1 MLFEKVQRLTLWNW
15 VFIHL
20 LCVRS
25 FNNKPAAWF
34 IIVDLGEFEYFT
46 LTSNS
51 TFWGC
56 HHYKLTRYTY
66 RRGLLPVTV
75 TTRIITCSVGNSYKP
90 SFTTLAGSW
99 PHPRYIYF
107 FKDFLWSLGCTFRH
121 QVALKHQRLVRC
133 WAPCSGEFE
142 NKYGIWVNYDIS
154 PSLKTNEIRVFCT
167 VHYYLQLERNHEESG
182 KIFQHLAKMI
192 LAFAPCC
199 SFARYTYHKRFGS
212 RISGN
217 LLFK

>member
-133 WAPCSGEFE
+133 WAPCSGECE
-142 NKYGIWVNYDIS
+142 NKYGIWVNYDVPIFENQWDKSIPYSVPTIS
-154 PSLKTNEIRVFCT
+154 SWSEIMRNRAKYFNILKKTN
-167 VHYYLQLERNHEESG
+167 
-182 KIFQHLAKMI
+182 
-192 LAFAPCC
+192 LAFAP
-199 SFARYTYHKRFGS
+199 
-212 RISGN
+212 
-217 LLFK
+217 LFLRTLHIA

>member
-1 MLFEKVQRLTLWNW
+1 MSKEFVKPRHPATRWLWQKLTLWNW
-15 VFIHL
+15 VVVHL

-25 FNNKPAAWF
+25 FNNKPAAWL
-34 IIVDLGEFEYFT
+34 IILQLGEFEYFT
-46 LTSNS
+46 LTSIS

-75 TTRIITCSVGNSYKP
+75 TTRIITCSVRNSYKP

-133 WAPCSGEFE
+133 WAPCSGGFLRINMES
-142 NKYGIWVNYDIS
+142 GSIMMS
-154 PSLKTNEIRVFCT
+154 PSLKTNEIRVFPT
-167 VHYYLQLERNHEESG
+167 VYQLSPAG
-182 KIFQHLAKMI
+182 AKSWGI
-192 LAFAPCC
+192 AQNISTSWKKRIWLLLRY
-199 SFARYTYHKRFGS
+199 SFAHYT
-212 RISGN
+212 
-217 LLFK
+217 

>member
-20 LCVRS
+20 LCGRS

-34 IIVDLGEFEYFT
+34 IILHLGEFEYIT
-46 LTSNS
+46 LTSIS

-90 SFTTLAGSW
+90 SFTTIVGSW
-99 PHPRYIYF
+99 P
-107 FKDFLWSLGCTFRH
+107 LGH

-133 WAPCSGEFE
+133 WAPCSGECE
-142 NKYGIWVNYDIS
+142 NKYGIWINYDMS
-154 PSLKTNEIRVFCT
+154 PSLKTNEIRVFPT
-167 VHYYLQLERNHEESG
+167 VYQLSPAGAKSWGIAQNISTSWKKRIWLLLRAVSSHITHSIRGSG
-182 KIFQHLAKMI
+182 PGSMETFYSNN
-192 LAFAPCC
+192 PCC
-199 SFARYTYHKRFGS
+199 
-212 RISGN
+212 
-217 LLFK
+217 